1 MTTQTKTLIIMEKSV
16 KEYKEQKTPR
26 GSMKIEVVMEN
37 AKKPKKDRPGSAT
50 SIRNMEDIEKRQ
62 KVNFALKARRYI
74 LVSIS
79 SKYLNNSSI
88 NLFQN
93 SQCISID

>member
-62 KVNFALKARRYI
+62 KVNFALKASAELYSRI
-74 LVSIS
+74 H
-79 SKYLNNSSI
+79 
-88 NLFQN
+88 
-93 SQCISID
+93 

>member
-1 MTTQTKTLIIMEKSV
+1 M

-62 KVNFALKARRYI
+62 KVNFALKARAEIYSRI
-74 LVSIS
+74 HQ
-79 SKYLNNSSI
+79 
-88 NLFQN
+88 FQVPQQQFN
-93 SQCISID
+93 KPFSEQSMHFH